1 MTELGY
7 AQIQSAKTG
16 ISVGYVDD
24 STSGSVEVGSEVRP
38 INMHV
43 HYIIRIY

>member
-1 MTELGY
+1 MTDTGY
-7 AQIQSAKTG
+7 ANIQSSKTG
-16 ISVGYVDD
+16 ISVGYVQY
-24 STSGSVEVGSEVRP
+24 SKSGSVGSEVRP